1 MVFSSRISNALV
13 TTDDLS
19 EVFGDTSAIQAML
32 DVEAALARAQAAL
45 GLVPR
50 DAAIA
55 ITKAA
60 VARDFDSAALAR
72 DARESGTIAI
82 PLVTALTERVRA
94 LDPAA
99 AGFVHWGATSQD
111 IADTAL
117 VLLVDRAVDL
127 IGRDHGALAASL
139 RSLSDRHK
147 DHVMLGRTVLQPA
160 TPITFGLKVAGW
172 CAAVQRGWTR
182 VDTRRREAVVL
193 QFGGAAGTLA
203 ALEAN
208 GVPVAERLG
217 RELGIRCPAAPWHAY
232 HDNLAALVAACG
244 IYAGS
249 LGKIAR
255 DVSLLMQFEVGE
267 AREEGGGSSTMPQKQ
282 NPSGC
287 AVTLA
292 AAARLPGLTATAIA
306 SLVQEH
312 ERSVG
317 GWLVAWPTIADAL
330 QATGAAAA
338 AMRGVASELIVDAAR
353 MRANLDATNGAVI
366 AERAMMLA
374 ARTLGRD
381 SARRLVK
388 DALAA
393 GVSSGQSLSTIVRA
407 TPQLAAALSE
417 SDLKSLDDPAAYL
430 GSAETLRQRLLAG
443 SN

>member
-1 MVFSSRISNALV
+1 MSRITDALV
-13 TTDDLS
+13 TTEELS
-19 EVFGDTSAIQAML
+19 EVFGDASAIQAML
-32 DVEAALARAQAAL
+32 DVEAALARAEAAL

-60 VARDFDSAALAR
+60 VASEFDAASLAR

-82 PLVTALTERVRA
+82 PLVKALTERVRA

-99 AGFVHWGATSQD
+99 AGYVHWGATSQD
-111 IADTAL
+111 VVDTAL
-117 VLLVDRAVDL
+117 VLLIDRAVDL
-127 IGRDHGALAASL
+127 IGRDHAALAASL
-139 RSLSDRHK
+139 RALSDRHK
-147 DHVMLGRTVLQPA
+147 DDVMLGRTLLQPA
-160 TPITFGLKVAGW
+160 TPVTFGLKVAGW
-172 CAAVQRGWTR
+172 FAAAQRGWVR

-208 GVPVAERLG
+208 GLQVAERLG
-217 RELGIRCPAAPWHAY
+217 RELGIRCPVAPWHAY

-249 LGKIAR
+249 LGKAAR

-267 AREEGGGSSTMPQKQ
+267 AREKGGGSSAMPQKQ

-287 AVTLA
+287 AVALA
-292 AAARLPGLTATAIA
+292 AAARLPGLTATAMS

-317 GWLVAWPTIADAL
+317 GWLVQWPTIADAL

-338 AMRGVASELIVDAAR
+338 AMRGVMAGLIVDAAR
-353 MRANLDATNGAVI
+353 MRANIDATNGTI
-366 AERAMMLA
+366 FAERVMMLA
-374 ARTLGRD
+374 ARSLGRD
-381 SARRLVK
+381 AAHRLVK
-388 DALAA
+388 EALAA
-393 GVSSGQSLSTIVRA
+393 GRGSGQSLSAIVRS
-407 TPQLAAALSE
+407 TPQLASALSE
-417 SDLKSLDDPAAYL
+417 SDVAVLDDPRAYL
-430 GSAETLRQRLLAG
+430 GAAETLRQRLLTG

>member
-1 MVFSSRISNALV
+1 MSSSHISNALV

-60 VARDFDSAALAR
+60 VARDFDSAAIAR

-127 IGRDHGALAASL
+127 IGRDQGALAASL
-139 RSLSDRHK
+139 RTLSDRHK

-172 CAAVQRGWTR
+172 CAAAQRGWTR

-249 LGKIAR
+249 LAKVAR

-317 GWLVAWPTIADAL
+317 GWLVAWPTMADAL

-338 AMRGVASELIVDAAR
+338 AMRGVASELIVDSAR
-353 MRANLDATNGAVI
+353 MRANLGSTNGAVM

-381 SARRLVK
+381 AARRLVK

-417 SDLKSLDDPAAYL
+417 SDLEEPRRS
-430 GSAETLRQRLLAG
+430 GRVSRFG
-443 SN
+443 